1 MAIEIWQVGDLY
13 SARLTP
19 PHGKGI
25 PSETGA
31 PVSEEELTRVLLAQ
45 GCHQTDIGDA
55 LHELIQ
61 SGTGHVLLDL

>member
-1 MAIEIWQVGDLY
+1 MAIELWKVGDLY
-13 SARLTP
+13 SAKLTP

-25 PSETGA
+25 RWETEA
-31 PVSEEELTRVLLAQ
+31 PVSREDLIGMLLSR

-61 SGTGHVLLDL
+61 SETGHVLLDP